1 MRWASVAFLILFT
14 IAAGASTFAPE
25 AEAADFRIGVLA
37 KRGSAKAFEQ
47 WGPMAEFLTQK
58 LKKNYVIVPLKF
70 TEIEPALKNQKIDY
84 LLANSA
90 FYATYRA
97 PYNLRAILT
106 MVNRRGKVAR
116 KEFGGVIFA
125 RSDSG
130 INNLDALKGKDF
142 MCVKYSSFGG
152 AHMAWRMLLEKGI
165 DPKRDFKSFKEGGTH
180 DKVVMAVKSGAV
192 QAGTVRSD
200 TLERMNDEGKIN
212 INDFKVINRVS
223 DSFPFM
229 HSTQLYP
236 EWPLVVCQAVN
247 KKDWRQVA
255 KALMLLPTDHEV
267 LSASK
272 VYKWTYP
279 SDYAQVTEC
288 LKVVGLI

>member
-14 IAAGASTFAPE
+14 IAAGASTFSPE

-47 WGPMAEFLTQK
+47 WGPTAAFLTQK

-90 FYATYRA
+90 FYATFQA
-97 PYNLRAILT
+97 PYNLKAILT

-116 KEFGGVIFA
+116 KEFGGVIFT

-130 INNLDALKGKDF
+130 INSLDALKGKDF

-200 TLERMNDEGKIN
+200 TLERMHEEGKIN
-212 INDFKVINRVS
+212 IDDFKVINRVS

-236 EWPLVVCQAVN
+236 EWPLVVCPSVN
-247 KKDWRQVA
+247 KKDWRLVA